1 MIGPVWLWVVGFVV
15 GNVVVVVKCSFGAKE
30 LIFGFGTIV
39 VCASIEFYFI
49 TEGVVQ
55 EV

>member
-1 MIGPVWLWVVGFVV
+1 MGFVV

-39 VCASIEFYFI
+39 VCASIELYFI
-49 TEGVVQ
+49 TKSVVQ